1 MFYSWNQPFRLRWGS
16 RAVPKVINDSE
27 QISSSPFGR
36 LLAIPAKGQPQ
47 RKQAVGAYLGL
58 AVALATASGFA
69 TLDVNHGSDAR
80 RASAASA
87 EDVKLHGDAYS
98 ETPKEGYDST
108 YFDGAG
114 GIAGIPLTEEQR
126 AALIKEA
133 ERRGMSEGDAYALAY
148 GDGSVV
154 RHTPDGKPLVDTS
167 HVVLAHGPIFK
178 RLTQSEREQQ
188 SLTPADKPA
197 TTSDVAAQFGGQS
210 TGPKPKPKP
219 KESAKAKPAPG
230 RTNLAEGANQQ
241 TPYYKDGRV
250 DLDGNSPKPE
260 AFSDDL
266 HDILPDPLDEM
277 LSTLTPFSVWIGDL
291 SAPGTSP
298 DISVQPQPGGGLT
311 MTCVTQV
318 SDDITVTAHVVAPP
332 ADADVQP
339 TVTVTVTDSG
349 TGQVLSASKPQAADS
364 LDDVPRVAIGE
375 VVDAVISASDTTHEA
390 DDAHL
395 AEVVQES
402 GEDALDALPPASEDG
417 PPPSSA
423 TGDADSGGEPQS

>member
-1 MFYSWNQPFRLRWGS
+1 MPR
-16 RAVPKVINDSE
+16 VISDSE
-27 QISSSPFGR
+27 QVSSSPFGR

-47 RKQAVGAYLGL
+47 RKQAIGAYLGL

-69 TLDVNHGSDAR
+69 TLDVNHGSDTR
-80 RASAASA
+80 RATAASA
-87 EDVKLHGDAYS
+87 DDVKLHGDAYS

-133 ERRGMSEGDAYALAY
+133 KRRGMSEGDAYALAY

-167 HVVLAHGPIFK
+167 HVVLAQGPIFK
-178 RLTQSEREQQ
+178 RLTQSEQEQQ
-188 SLTPADKPA
+188 SLTPADEPA
-197 TTSDVAAQFGGQS
+197 ASSDVVAQFGGQS
-210 TGPKPKPKP
+210 TGPTSKPKPKG
-219 KESAKAKPAPG
+219 SAKAKPAPG
-230 RTNLAEGANQQ
+230 RTTVAEGASRP
-241 TPYYKDGRV
+241 TPYYTDGRV
-250 DLDGNSPKPE
+250 DLNGNSPEPN
-260 AFSDDL
+260 ALSDEL
-266 HDILPDPLDEM
+266 HDFLPDPLDEM
-277 LSTLTPFSVWIGDL
+277 LSTLTPFSAWIGDL

-298 DISVQPQPGGGLT
+298 DISVQPQPDGGLT

-339 TVTVTVTDSG
+339 TVAVTVTDSD
-349 TGQVLSASKPQAADS
+349 TGQVLSASQPQAADS

-395 AEVVQES
+395 ADAVQES
-402 GEDALDALPPASEDG
+402 GEDALDALPPVAEG
-417 PPPSSA
+417 GTPPLPA
-423 TGDADSGGEPQS
+423 TGEADSRGETEG

>member
-1 MFYSWNQPFRLRWGS
+1 M
-16 RAVPKVINDSE
+16 PKMISDSE

-47 RKQAVGAYLGL
+47 RKQAISAYLGF
-58 AVALATASGFA
+58 AVAFATASGRA

-80 RASAASA
+80 RTSAASA
-87 EDVKLHGDAYS
+87 DDVKLHGDAYS

-126 AALIKEA
+126 APLIKEA
-133 ERRGMSEGDAYALAY
+133 ERRGMNEGDAYALAY

-154 RHTPDGKPLVDTS
+154 RHRPDGKPLVDTS

-178 RLTQSEREQQ
+178 RLTQREQEQ
-188 SLTPADKPA
+188 QTLTPADDPS
-197 TTSDVAAQFGGQS
+197 TTSDTAAQFGGQP

-219 KESAKAKPAPG
+219 KGSIKARPAPG
-230 RTNLAEGANQQ
+230 RTTLAEGANHQA
-241 TPYYKDGRV
+241 PYYKDGRV
-250 DLDGNSPKPE
+250 DLDGNSPEPS
-260 AFSDDL
+260 AFSDEL
-266 HDILPDPLDEM
+266 HGIIPDPLDEM
-277 LSTLTPFSVWIGDL
+277 LSTLTPFSAWIADL

-298 DISVQPQPGGGLT
+298 GISVQPQPDGGLT

-339 TVTVTVTDSG
+339 TVAVTVTDSD
-349 TGQVLSASKPQAADS
+349 TGQVLSASQPQPADS

-375 VVDAVISASDTTHEA
+375 VVDAVISASDMTHEA

-395 AEVVQES
+395 ADAVQES
-402 GEDALDALPPASEDG
+402 GEDALDALPPVAENG
-417 PPPSSA
+417 TPPLPA
-423 TGDADSGGEPQS
+423 TGETDSGGETEG